1 MIVSLYFIIILV
13 ILGVYMIL
21 IELDKIK
28 NDLFE
33 LKALIRKDQ
42 PK

>member
-42 PK
+42 SK